1 MNIGCCENCRYLD
14 LMDDAQKKCPRCGAS
29 FVSLGIGSA
38 QWNSMSEE
46 ERQSALAKRFPKPD
60 PALWSE
66 LWPEPGPEDTGT
78 GSTEEHPKEYVFIC
92 YKCNTVTAHADEYK
106 GYFCPECG
114 SNMVPS
120 GYDTIEWS
128 YLSKE
133 EKRRVTEE
141 SKIHYMVGQIKKA
154 SYDDDDTVSRVIKV
168 VKDPDGD
175 MI

>member
-1 MNIGCCENCRYLD
+1 MHVGCCENCKYLD
-14 LMDDAQKKCPRCGAS
+14 LMDSVPKKCPRCGAD
-29 FVSLGIGSA
+29 FVSLGIESA
-38 QWNSMSEE
+38 QWNSMSDE
-46 ERQSALAKRFPKPD
+46 EREETLAKRFPKPD

-66 LWPEPGPEDTGT
+66 LWPDPDPEA
-78 GSTEEHPKEYVFIC
+78 EAVEQHPKEYVFIC
-92 YKCNTVTAHADEYK
+92 YKCNTVTAHADEDA

-120 GYDTIEWS
+120 GYDTVEWA

-141 SKIHYMVGQIKKA
+141 SKIHYMVGQIKKV

-175 MI
+175 LI